1 MVLVLVGGAPPVPKA
16 LPIVQHYRQSYRKV
30 IKNACLRGGVGKGPE
45 TSMGGPGPGFSY

>member
-16 LPIVQHYRQSYRKV
+16 PPTLQKDRKRYRKV